1 MWILFFFLVFLWAFL
16 SVRLTKWILNEGMR
30 EHVCSSSN
38 MWIDLPFKIKN
49 YDRKNMLIQ
58 NKDNDIIFI
67 SIHMCLFNLY
77 LLMDDNFWLYIKK
90 TNFNEDYVRKD

>member
-1 MWILFFFLVFLWAFL
+1 
-16 SVRLTKWILNEGMR
+16 MR